1 MSTFISLLQ
10 KLGFTISLIAALVLL
25 DCNTLHAQITAGN
38 ASFNFLTLPH
48 SAKASALGGM
58 NISAIGED
66 PGLVMFNPSLMTEN
80 MNGSMHLGI
89 KPYFAG
95 IQQYDLFGVSHW
107 EKKKVSFGWGV
118 HYLNYGNIPMTDIAG
133 NELGT
138 MRPTDYALQ
147 VSAATDY
154 IQNFR
159 IGSTLKYIQSRYG
172 MYHSSGLSM
181 DVGLTYLSPTHL
193 SRSSILVK
201 NIGTQ
206 IATTGVRQALPFNL
220 ILGWSKKLA
229 QAPIQFSVTA
239 DRLSVWNNTYYDPV
253 YATENG
259 ISAPRNFQNL
269 LNHLLISSEVFI
281 GNQFELN
288 LGYNFSRRYDLNIVN
303 QVNGLN
309 GFSSGIGFKLDKMQI
324 QYGNA
329 AFQSNFYHH
338 FSVVYQ
344 FKNKGN

>member
-1 MSTFISLLQ
+1 MRLSISLLQ

-66 PGLVMFNPSLMTEN
+66 VGLAMFNPSLMTEN

-107 EKKKVSFGWGV
+107 EKKNITWGYGV
-118 HYLNYGNIPMTDIAG
+118 HFLDYGNIPMTDIAG
-133 NELGT
+133 NELGM
-138 MRPTDYALQ
+138 MRPTDYAIQ
-147 VSAATDY
+147 IAAATDY
-154 IQNFR
+154 IPNFR
-159 IGSTLKYIQSRYG
+159 IGSTLKYIQSSYG
-172 MYHSSGLSM
+172 MYRANGVSM
-181 DVGLTYLSPTHL
+181 DIGLTYWSPTHL
-193 SRSSILVK
+193 SKSSILVK

-206 IATTGVRQALPFNL
+206 LSTSGIRQELPFNI

-239 DRLSVWNNTYYDPV
+239 DRLSVWNNTYYDPE
-253 YATENG
+253 YAIANG
-259 ISAPRNFQNL
+259 MKAPQNFQNL
-269 LNHLLISSEVFI
+269 LNHLLISSEVFV
-281 GNQFELN
+281 GNQFEIN
-288 LGYNFSRRYDLNIVN
+288 LGYNFRRRNDLNIIN
-303 QVNGLN
+303 QANGLN

-329 AFQSNFYHH
+329 AFQSNLYHH
-338 FSVVYQ
+338 FSIIYQ
-344 FKNKGN
+344 FKK